1 MIIGSPLAHLAYEE
15 QSADESRSDQNVA
28 SAEYIFYQTADGSI
42 QKSLFHSIHGAFGGA
57 TGLS

>member
-1 MIIGSPLAHLAYEE
+1 MIGSPLAHLAYEE

-28 SAEYIFYQTADGSI
+28 SAEYLFYQTADGLI
-42 QKSLFHSIHGAFGGA
+42 QKSLFHSIQGVLGGA